1 MVDVLRIKRRASGG
15 AGAPTTLLNAELAF
29 NEVDNILY
37 YGKGNSGGNAT
48 SIIPIAGQNYVPGGP
63 YLPLTGGTVSGAVTL
78 SSTLN
83 VGGVTTLLA
92 ATGTTVATAD
102 NSTSL
107 ATTAFVK
114 AQAYAPLASPTFTGT
129 PTLPT
134 GTIAVTQAAAN
145 NTTAI
150 ATTAYVK
157 SQAYVT
163 GGPYLPL
170 TGGTI
175 SGGLTVVGTCNINGL
190 IGPYLPIA
198 GGQITGV
205 VYTNTRFQISPSNTS
220 GCDLVLFSAASNYM
234 QLYNDNNGMIATDTS
249 LRLSTNNGV
258 IMSSQVLRTLDI
270 TSASGSGCEVA
281 FHCPGGYYVFTLTPD
296 RTFYFI
302 DQAIPAYR
310 MYILPDGSC
319 KNTTGTWSAFS
330 DVSLKQNVNDYTTG
344 LSELVRLRP
353 VTFEWLDRDFGPD
366 QNWGLVA
373 QEVEPVMPE
382 LVGESPANP
391 DNPTMVKTVDYG
403 RIIFSVI
410 NALRE
415 VSERLSAL
423 EAAH

>member
-63 YLPLTGGTVSGAVTL
+63 YLPLSGGTVSGALTL

-175 SGGLTVVGTCNINGL
+175 SGGLTVAGTCNINGL
-190 IGPYLPIA
+190 IGPYLPTA

-205 VYTNTRFQISPSNTS
+205 VYTNTRFQISPSNAS

-234 QLYNDNNGMIATDTS
+234 QLYNNNNGMIAVDTA
-249 LRLSTNNGV
+249 LTLSAPNGV
-258 IMSSQVLRTLDI
+258 KMASSVNRVIDI
-270 TSASGSGCEVA
+270 SSTGGYCEISLY
-281 FHCPGGYYVFTLTPD
+281 CPGGFYIFQLASD
-296 RTFYFI
+296 RTLYFI

-310 MYILPDGSC
+310 MYILPDGTC

-344 LSELVRLRP
+344 LSEIIRLRP
-353 VTFEWLDRDFGPD
+353 VTFEWLDRDFGPN